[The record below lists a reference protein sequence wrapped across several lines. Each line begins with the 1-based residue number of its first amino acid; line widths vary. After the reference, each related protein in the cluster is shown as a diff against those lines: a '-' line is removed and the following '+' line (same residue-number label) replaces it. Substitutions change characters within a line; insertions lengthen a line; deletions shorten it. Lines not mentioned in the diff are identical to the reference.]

1 MYRCRVR
8 TAVCCCLEVDP
19 FHLLPGY
26 AAGISGRTLPVERVG
41 SDLNTR
47 GDMDPAGN
55 DSTGTW
61 VPGYPRVPGYP
72 GTRGVITRRVH
83 VPAGIE
89 VGPYPFNG

>member
-55 DSTGTW
+55 DSTGT
-61 VPGYPRVPGYP
+61 RVSARFEEPQ
-72 GTRGVITRRVH
+72 
-83 VPAGIE
+83 
-89 VGPYPFNG
+89 FNNLPQYL